1 MQTSTDIIIDLKG
14 ENNHAFEA
22 LYKNYFAIVS
32 RFITNNNGSTKDA
45 EDIFQD
51 TMIALVAKLR
61 QDDFVLE
68 ASVKT
73 YIMAIAKNLWFKKL
87 RTANRETEFT
97 DIHDSKFYEEITL
110 AIEEEKSYW
119 DKLQNY
125 IHQISDHCRGL
136 IHDMF
141 FKNQPIEQ
149 IQKDYGYSTK
159 HNAQNQKHKCVEQI
173 RKVKEREGKKE
184 I

>member
-1 MQTSTDIIIDLKG
+1 MIDLKG
-14 ENNHAFEA
+14 ENNQAFGA
-22 LYKNYFAIVS
+22 LYKNYFGLVN
-32 RFITNNNGSTKDA
+32 RFITTNNGTTHDA

-87 RTANRETEFT
+87 RTAKRETAFS
-97 DIHDSKFYEEITL
+97 DIQDDKFYEEITL
-110 AIEEEKSYW
+110 AIEEEKTYW

-125 IHQISDHCRGL
+125 IHKITAHCKGL

-141 FKNQPIEQ
+141 FKNMPIEQ
-149 IQKDYGYSTK
+149 IQKDYGYSSI

-173 RKVKEREGKKE
+173 RKVKEQDEKLNY
-184 I
+184 

>member
-1 MQTSTDIIIDLKG
+1 MQTNTDIIIDLKG
-14 ENNHAFEA
+14 ENNQAFGA
-22 LYKNYFAIVS
+22 LYKNYFGLVN
-32 RFITNNNGSTKDA
+32 RFITNNNGTTHDA

-61 QDDFVLE
+61 QDNFVLE

-73 YIMAIAKNLWFKKL
+73 YIMAIAKNLWLKKL

-97 DIHDSKFYEEITL
+97 EIHDNKFYEEITL
-110 AIEEEKSYW
+110 AIEEEKTYW

-125 IHQISDHCRGL
+125 IHQITEHCKGL

-141 FKNQPIEQ
+141 FKNKPIEQ

-173 RKVKEREGKKE
+173 RKVKEQEGKKE
-184 I
+184 F

>member
-1 MQTSTDIIIDLKG
+1 MQTSTEIIIDLKG
-14 ENNHAFEA
+14 ENNKAFGV
-22 LYKNYFAIVS
+22 LYKNYFGLIS
-32 RFITNNNGSTKDA
+32 RFITNNNGTIHDA
-45 EDIFQD
+45 EDVFQD

-61 QDDFVLE
+61 EDDFVLA

-87 RTANRETEFT
+87 RTATREIEFT
-97 DIHDSKFYEEITL
+97 DTHDNKFYEEINL
-110 AIEEEKSYW
+110 AIEHEKTYW
-119 DKLQNY
+119 DKLKNY
-125 IHQISDHCRGL
+125 IHQITAHCKGL

-141 FKNQPIEQ
+141 FKNKPIEQ

-173 RKVKEREGKKE
+173 RKVKEQEDKKE

>member
-1 MQTSTDIIIDLKG
+1 MQSTTEILFDLKG
-14 ENNHAFEA
+14 ENNQAFGA
-22 LYKNYFAIVS
+22 LYKNYFATVN
-32 RFITNNNGSTKDA
+32 RFITNNSGTSQDA
-45 EDIFQD
+45 EDVFQD

-61 QDDFVLE
+61 QDDFVLK

-73 YIMAIAKNLWFKKL
+73 YIVAIAKNLWFKKL
-87 RTANRETEFT
+87 RTANREIAFT
-97 DIHDSKFYEEITL
+97 DIHDNKFYEEITL

-125 IHQISDHCRGL
+125 IDKITDHCRGL
-136 IHDMF
+136 ILDMF
-141 FKNQPIEQ
+141 FKNKPIEQ
-149 IQKDYGYSTK
+149 IQKDYGYSSI

-173 RKVKEREGKKE
+173 RKVKEREAKKE